1 MAGRYVVSNLTPTD
15 RRQLRSDLARDNRL
29 WKMGYDAGLLE
40 RKHLVRAGL
49 AGLCLYWLSR
59 HFLGTVVV
67 VGVLVCVVAALA
79 IQFWPLV
86 LALAVLIG
94 WRQGTRKA
102 RRTKAPGLPAAPAY
116 EPFPDDGR
124 DAQP

>member
-1 MAGRYVVSNLTPTD
+1 MTLTPTD
-15 RRQLRSDLARDNRL
+15 RRQLRSDLARDNKL

-49 AGLCLYWLSR
+49 AGLAIYWLGR
-59 HFLGTVVV
+59 RFLSTVVV
-67 VGVLVCVVAALA
+67 VGVLAWVVAALA
-79 IQFWPLV
+79 LQFWPLV

-102 RRTKAPGLPAAPAY
+102 KRSEAHALPAAPRY
-116 EPFPDDGR
+116 EPFPEDGR
-124 DAQP
+124 DRP